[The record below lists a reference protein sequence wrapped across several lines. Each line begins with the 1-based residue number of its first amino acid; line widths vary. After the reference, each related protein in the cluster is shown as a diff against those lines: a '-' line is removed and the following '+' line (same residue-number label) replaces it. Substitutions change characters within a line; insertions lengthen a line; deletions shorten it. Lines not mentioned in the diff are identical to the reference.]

1 MLKNNI
7 NKSNI
12 AKDLT
17 FKLGF
22 SQNFSKKIIDA
33 LIQIILNEVKKKGCS
48 LKNIGSFK
56 IINKKARIGRNPKTK
71 EQYEISA
78 RKSISF
84 TTSKKI
90 SNSLKDLI

>member
-22 SQNFSKKIIDA
+22 SQNFSKKILDA
-33 LIQIILNEVKKKGCS
+33 LIQIILNEVKKKDV
-48 LKNIGSFK
+48 
-56 IINKKARIGRNPKTK
+56 T
-71 EQYEISA
+71 
-78 RKSISF
+78 
-84 TTSKKI
+84 
-90 SNSLKDLI
+90 